1 MLRSRVASA
10 QPGAASAATA
20 AACERLD
27 RCAVADSPDRR
38 ASFAVDPGQRVR
50 SFDVVTALLPLSS
63 GASLRTYKIAVA
75 VGVAIPLIAAA
86 FGWIPFA
93 LGAAALAV
101 PAIFTIYLYD
111 ANEWEDEPVPVV
123 LGCLILSGALGAG
136 ASWVIE
142 QVLLGADERLGVGAA
157 IDGGFQIR
165 PVLVYGVVTPL
176 VAVVLGLLA
185 PLVLASRPRFDDM
198 IDGLT
203 FGAVSGA
210 AYAAGDTL
218 MAHRG
223 VLETAL
229 GERGDVAT
237 WLSVV
242 ANAAAVKPLLYGTA
256 LAIAAASFSG
266 IGAGYEG
273 FGRRFA
279 KGLGIAVVGMVG
291 YGVGVA
297 LLAQWL
303 DPTPAAALGLAW
315 GLIVT
320 GALVLVLRT
329 QLHLGLLEAA
339 LEAAR
344 GTPEPPRGHRRRRC
358 GRCEMALAPL
368 ALFCSACGASVRAT
382 TKTRRRENTAIA
394 PRCTSE
400 RASLRAS
407 EPSRRSSVHG
417 DDRRIERGAA
427 VGCTSERGGGR
438 RAARHPH
445 RVHPRLVVTLV
456 IVALLVAGV
465 VGALAAGFGRD
476 GDDVTGVGLRP
487 TVDVGHPRE
496 PRPRRRPAVRVP
508 AGPGRRATPAPSVR
522 RPRPPRPSS
531 PSPASTRPPSRCRWN
546 CRCRR
551 SRWCCR
557 PSSRCRR
564 RRRRSPPWPSTT
576 SIRTPSTA
584 STDWSVVSRSG
595 DRLTM
600 TDGARVIE
608 VVRLAHAADATDAL
622 SQFADILTDEFS
634 DLSPTPPQ
642 RLSAPTNRFTYVS
655 GSQFTAVRVSQQATA
670 PVTGSAVAGV
680 GPDGAAVVVAALR
693 DGSATADQLAA
704 DGAAATAVL
713 AALGPLRLRP
723 PGRTVGVVGYRYLWT
738 PLALGPVTRAQ
749 PHRLLRPPHQLR
761 P

>member
-1 MLRSRVASA
+1 MNDGRASCSRCHTT
-10 QPGAASAATA
+10 QPAGAAF
-20 AACERLD
+20 CH
-27 RCAVADSPDRR
+27 RCGLEHASPDSPDRR

-344 GTPEPPRGHRRRRC
+344 GTPNRHEVTGDARC

-368 ALFCSACGASVRAT
+368 ALFCSVCGASVRAT

-394 PRCTSE
+394 
-400 RASLRAS
+400 AQ
-407 EPSRRSSVHG
+407 VH
-417 DDRRIERGAA
+417 
-427 VGCTSERGGGR
+427 
-438 RAARHPH
+438 
-445 RVHPRLVVTLV
+445 
-456 IVALLVAGV
+456 
-465 VGALAAGFGRD
+465 
-476 GDDVTGVGLRP
+476 
-487 TVDVGHPRE
+487 
-496 PRPRRRPAVRVP
+496 
-508 AGPGRRATPAPSVR
+508 
-522 RPRPPRPSS
+522 
-531 PSPASTRPPSRCRWN
+531 
-546 CRCRR
+546 
-551 SRWCCR
+551 
-557 PSSRCRR
+557 
-564 RRRRSPPWPSTT
+564 
-576 SIRTPSTA
+576 
-584 STDWSVVSRSG
+584 
-595 DRLTM
+595 
-600 TDGARVIE
+600 
-608 VVRLAHAADATDAL
+608 
-622 SQFADILTDEFS
+622 Q
-634 DLSPTPPQ
+634 
-642 RLSAPTNRFTYVS
+642 
-655 GSQFTAVRVSQQATA
+655 
-670 PVTGSAVAGV
+670 
-680 GPDGAAVVVAALR
+680 
-693 DGSATADQLAA
+693 
-704 DGAAATAVL
+704 
-713 AALGPLRLRP
+713 
-723 PGRTVGVVGYRYLWT
+723 
-738 PLALGPVTRAQ
+738 
-749 PHRLLRPPHQLR
+749 
-761 P
+761 

>member
-1 MLRSRVASA
+1 M
-10 QPGAASAATA
+10 
-20 AACERLD
+20 
-27 RCAVADSPDRR
+27 
-38 ASFAVDPGQRVR
+38 
-50 SFDVVTALLPLSS
+50 
-63 GASLRTYKIAVA
+63 
-75 VGVAIPLIAAA
+75 
-86 FGWIPFA
+86 
-93 LGAAALAV
+93 
-101 PAIFTIYLYD
+101 
-111 ANEWEDEPVPVV
+111 
-123 LGCLILSGALGAG
+123 
-136 ASWVIE
+136 IE

-315 GLIVT
+315 GVIVT

-344 GTPEPPRGHRRRRC
+344 GTPNRHEVTGDARC

-382 TKTRRRENTAIA
+382 TKTRRRENTAARAGA
-394 PRCTSE
+394 PVNAE
-400 RASLRAS
+400 DGV
-407 EPSRRSSVHG
+407 EPP
-417 DDRRIERGAA
+417 
-427 VGCTSERGGGR
+427 
-438 RAARHPH
+438 RHPH

-465 VGALAAGFGRD
+465 VGALVAGFGRD

-496 PRPRRRPAVRVP
+496 PRPHRRPAVRVP

-531 PSPASTRPPSRCRWN
+531 PSPASTRPRSRCRWN

-584 STDWSVVSRSG
+584 STAGAWSAG
-595 DRLTM
+595 P
-600 TDGARVIE
+600 A
-608 VVRLAHAADATDAL
+608 
-622 SQFADILTDEFS
+622 
-634 DLSPTPPQ
+634 
-642 RLSAPTNRFTYVS
+642 
-655 GSQFTAVRVSQQATA
+655 
-670 PVTGSAVAGV
+670 TGS
-680 GPDGAAVVVAALR
+680 R
-693 DGSATADQLAA
+693 
-704 DGAAATAVL
+704 
-713 AALGPLRLRP
+713 
-723 PGRTVGVVGYRYLWT
+723 
-738 PLALGPVTRAQ
+738 
-749 PHRLLRPPHQLR
+749 
-761 P
+761 